1 MIYFSLIAIIA
12 VLGFALYFCIMKYL
26 DLKDNANTFSFSS
39 DVSSYFAVGTTWLV
53 LAIIVGIILVV
64 ILLLTIALIKRIRV
78 AIRIIVEA
86 SRAVSGVFI
95 SLFWPTV
102 PLLLEIAAF
111 IYFIAVAVYLS
122 TAGVAIYKS
131 ANTTD
136 SSVTCTD
143 PNSNQCY
150 FYKYGW
156 DTSTNVVDQVMKF
169 LSEYQWLPHIINLFM
184 FYWVESFII
193 GYGQMVLASTFG
205 IWYWSQSK
213 ASMIMFRAIK
223 DTTIYHLGSVAF
235 GSLLIAIVKL
245 IRWLISR
252 VEKKLKKAAGL
263 NPVSRA
269 IICFVSCCCK
279 CFFYCLE
286 KFLKFLS
293 KNAYI
298 MVAIYGKNFCASAR
312 DALRKCLD
320 FFQEP
325 LIESLISISKK
336 DIYTLF
342 KNPNLI
348 GELFKCQ
355 NYFKSWLSRGI
366 FGSHPFFDLTCDFIC
381 LIDAIGW

>member
-1 MIYFSLIAIIA
+1 MIYCSLIAIIL

-26 DLKDNANTFSFSS
+26 DLKDNTTFSFSS

-53 LAIIVGIILVV
+53 LAIIVGILLVV

-86 SRAVSGVFI
+86 SRAVTSISI
-95 SLFWPTV
+95 SLFWPIV
-102 PLLLEIAAF
+102 PLLLEIAFF

-122 TAGVAIYKS
+122 TAGVAIYKN
-131 ANTTD
+131 ANSTD

-156 DTSTNVVDQVMKF
+156 DTSSSLVDQVMKF
-169 LSEYQWLPHIINLFM
+169 LSEHQWLPHIINLFM

-213 ASMIMFRAIK
+213 ASFIMLRAVK

-269 IICFVSCCCK
+269 IITFVSCCCK
-279 CFFYCLE
+279 CFFWCLE
-286 KFLKFLS
+286 KFLKFIS

-312 DALRKCLD
+312 DALRKC
-320 FFQEP
+320 
-325 LIESLISISKK
+325 
-336 DIYTLF
+336 
-342 KNPNLI
+342 
-348 GELFKCQ
+348 
-355 NYFKSWLSRGI
+355 
-366 FGSHPFFDLTCDFIC
+366 
-381 LIDAIGW
+381 